1 MDVGVTKPRMLMLS
15 WQMRIINKKSQT
27 THKNNP
33 NNITFTATVRYES
46 QVYHLHYVPED
57 FLIKANKENNIFHGL
72 GFKSFSTWHNIIRDL
87 GVDLQ
92 KGININAM
100 SQKIKKSKIMKIVKS
115 KVQLESISITC
126 TDPDGVVIL
135 LDNMTLSTNEHLAQF
150 YQAADWFVAHQ
161 DVNGGWPIPVRRKF
175 GSDFYP
181 VLESGWYSAM
191 GQGHALSLL
200 ARAYSVTTNNS
211 HYGEACA
218 KAVSTIFDKNGAD
231 NGGVR
236 AMFMDK
242 FVWYEEYPTSP
253 SSFVLNGFMY
263 ALLGLYDVKS
273 LNVLGAA
280 DKAESLYD
288 LGLISLKTMLPL
300 YDTGSGTFYDLRHY
314 TVAGI
319 SPNLARLDYHV
330 THINQ
335 LLTFATFEKDPI
347 FKTIAERWVGY
358 TEGNRAPHN

>member
-1 MDVGVTKPRMLMLS
+1 
-15 WQMRIINKKSQT
+15 
-27 THKNNP
+27 
-33 NNITFTATVRYES
+33 
-46 QVYHLHYVPED
+46 
-57 FLIKANKENNIFHGL
+57 
-72 GFKSFSTWHNIIRDL
+72 
-87 GVDLQ
+87 
-92 KGININAM
+92 M
-100 SQKIKKSKIMKIVKS
+100 SQKIKKSKILKILKS
-115 KVQLESISITC
+115 KVALESISITF
-126 TDPDGVVIL
+126 TLPGTTVL

-161 DVNGGWPIPVRRKF
+161 DGRGGWPIPVKRKF

-218 KAVSTIFDKNGAD
+218 KAVATIFDHPGTEN
-231 NGGVR
+231 GVR
-236 AMFMDK
+236 GIFMDK
-242 FVWYEEYPTSP
+242 FVWYEEYPTTP

-263 ALLGLYDVKS
+263 ALLGLYDVKTLS
-273 LNVLGAA
+273 VLGAG
-280 DKAESLYD
+280 DKAADLYD
-288 LGLISLKTMLPL
+288 QGLISLKTMLPL

-314 TVAGI
+314 TVPGI

-335 LLTFATFEKDPI
+335 LLTFASFETDPI
-347 FKTIAERWVGY
+347 FKTIAERWIGY
-358 TEGNRAPHN
+358 TEGNRASHN